1 LGPSAES
8 QISQK
13 ARKLGGWEAIKL
25 ESLEA
30 IRLGGLEDKA
40 IHQALS
46 SQRSI
51 NIS

>member
-25 ESLEA
+25 KAQSS
-30 IRLGGLEDKA
+30 RLKA
-40 IHQALS
+40 QSQSTDYIKS
-46 SQRSI
+46 S
-51 NIS
+51 